1 MTTAKVRIAVAL
13 DAKGEWSASG
23 WGGRKAPNYQD
34 MKNIALE
41 GTEADPVK
49 VYWLEAELPIP
60 TDEENTV
67 IATVAD
73 VEDVASAS

>member
-1 MTTAKVRIAVAL
+1 
-13 DAKGEWSASG
+13 
-23 WGGRKAPNYQD
+23 